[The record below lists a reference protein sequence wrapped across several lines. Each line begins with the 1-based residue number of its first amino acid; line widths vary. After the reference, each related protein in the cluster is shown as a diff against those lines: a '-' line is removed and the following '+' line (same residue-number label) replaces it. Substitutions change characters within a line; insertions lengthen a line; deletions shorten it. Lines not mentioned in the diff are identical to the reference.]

1 MLQEEL
7 QEDLVM
13 EVVVVMVMGVMVAVE
28 VMVVGVMAVAEFM
41 VLLEVC
47 FMPLEDM
54 VVVESLEAMEVVM
67 ASMADASHMEDFMED
82 L

>member
-1 MLQEEL
+1 MLQEVL
-7 QEDLVM
+7 QEDLDM
-13 EVVVVMVMGVMVAVE
+13 EVVVVMVLVE
-28 VMVVGVMAVAEFM
+28 DMVVGVMAVAEFM

-67 ASMADASHMEDFMED
+67 ASMVDASHMADSMEV